1 MRIIELL
8 ENSNFKDS
16 NFVKMQDGKRDI
28 DYDLSEDLAFYMHND
43 DEVYRRHMY
52 PAIVKCVESIKA
64 SKKVDPNIFK
74 AAVQDSYKSYIR
86 KFPIRELPD
95 DVSEDVC
102 KEICSKLHE
111 ELCQHYE
118 EGKYKD

>member
-8 ENSNFKDS
+8 ENNNFKSSD
-16 NFVKMQDGKRDI
+16 FVKQQDGKREI

-43 DEVYRRHMY
+43 DSVYRRHMY
-52 PAIVKCVESIKA
+52 PAIAKCLESIK
-64 SKKVDPNIFK
+64 SNKQVSPEIFK
-74 AAVQDSYKSYIR
+74 DAVRESYKSYIR
-86 KFPIRELPD
+86 QYPIRELPD
-95 DVSEDVC
+95 DVSDDIC
-102 KEICSKLHE
+102 KEVCNKLHE